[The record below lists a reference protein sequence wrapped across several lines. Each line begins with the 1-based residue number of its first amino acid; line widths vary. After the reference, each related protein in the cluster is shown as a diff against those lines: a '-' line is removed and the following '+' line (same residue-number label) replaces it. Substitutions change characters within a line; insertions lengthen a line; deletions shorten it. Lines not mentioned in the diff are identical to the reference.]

1 MSRTVPNPGKRPIG
15 SFAIPQVRSK
25 QVDVNRTSCTR
36 EEAQF
41 AENLRNKLV
50 KYVSFENLKVKLYA
64 GRIAKGIVN
73 STCENYFLQLNFA
86 DARSDRVARY
96 SLHGLL
102 DVIPDF
108 RGVMYQAPNFVMK
121 NSMIALQLLST
132 IDPNTF
138 TVVSLWHTNGYLV
151 HPRPMEPQTKKAKTS
166 VVLEEVEMLETNP
179 VFTHIVK
186 TLSERLEPE
195 VRRQLTVNM
204 SGEIKSELKANFLAD
219 EEEMQKIRTNVISDI
234 QLEEAARIRD
244 SIQSQLDS
252 DPQFMKNV
260 RANVM
265 ADIYDRESVSIRAEI
280 RRNLEAEEKER
291 FRIRLNRPV
300 SDDERKMV
308 ADAINVLMNKRRP

>member
-1 MSRTVPNPGKRPIG
+1 MSKTVPNPGKRPIG
-15 SFAIPQVRSK
+15 SFAIPQVRPK
-25 QVDVNRTSCTR
+25 QVDANRTSCTR

-50 KYVSFENLKVKLYA
+50 KYVSFENLTVKLYA
-64 GRIAKGIVN
+64 GRIAKGIITP
-73 STCENYFLQLNFA
+73 TCENYFLQLNFA
-86 DARSDRVARY
+86 DARPDRIARY

-108 RGVMYQAPNFVMK
+108 RAVIYQAPNFVMK

-138 TVVSLWHTNGYLV
+138 NVVSLWHTNGFLV

-166 VVLEEVEMLETNP
+166 VVLEDVEMLETNP
-179 VFTHIVK
+179 VFTHIIK

-204 SGEIKSELKANFLAD
+204 SEEVKSDLKANILAN
-219 EEEMQKIRTNVISDI
+219 EEEMQKIRSNVISDI
-234 QLEEAARIRD
+234 ELEEAGRIRN
-244 SIQSQLDS
+244 SIQAQLNS
-252 DPQFMKNV
+252 DPQYMKNV
-260 RANVM
+260 RANLM
-265 ADIYDRESVSIRAEI
+265 ADIYDRESESVLAEI

-291 FRIRLNRPV
+291 FRIRLTRPV

-308 ADAINVLMNKRRP
+308 ADAIDVLMNARQ